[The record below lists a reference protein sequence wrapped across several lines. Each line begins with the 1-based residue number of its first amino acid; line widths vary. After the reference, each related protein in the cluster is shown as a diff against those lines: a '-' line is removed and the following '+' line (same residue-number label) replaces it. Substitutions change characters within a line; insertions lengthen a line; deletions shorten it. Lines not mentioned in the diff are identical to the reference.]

1 VHSSI
6 ASLRCLIGATQR
18 LLELKASDPKS
29 RLVGG
34 NTELGID
41 AKFKGVRPSL
51 LLSTASVPELH
62 TLDIGE
68 KGLVVGAAVTLS
80 RLQER
85 LERALE
91 DLPNAN
97 TRGFCAVLD
106 NLRWFAGDQ
115 IRGVA
120 TLAGN
125 LVNASPISDLR
136 LVCDPFVPAH
146 CSIALSSPIRSF
158 CRRCGV
164 YYAALGVSL
173 CPIPLPRIVLTHLC
187 YSPPSHTR
195 AHHHPPP
202 TTRHSLPRI
211 AIIALQ
217 PGAVIAWCN
226 GTRWRRNGQPTRHC
240 SPRFLHGLPKG
251 SDEAR

>member
-164 YYAALGVSL
+164 YYAALGFPL
-173 CPIPLPRIVLTHLC
+173 CPTPLPHIVFTPSLATLSHMR
-187 YSPPSHTR
+187 SPPT
-195 AHHHPPP
+195 HPPP
-202 TTRHSLPRI
+202 TTNHPSLPTPHRNHCTAARCCHRLVQRYTLATQRATDATLQS
-211 AIIALQ
+211 AIFSR
-217 PGAVIAWCN
+217 V
-226 GTRWRRNGQPTRHC
+226 TER
-240 SPRFLHGLPKG
+240 
-251 SDEAR
+251 